1 MNLSESQKESILNE
15 WNNRPDDPPSLLT
28 LTKIAFPNLD
38 KVDGRCKEGKLVK
51 AFLAESGLRARPANE
66 YKPKQKIE
74 LSEEQKE
81 FCTNNASMMSFVEI
95 ARVLFA
101 DESLNNLS
109 QEAKAVKEYID
120 SLGNSVVPFED
131 QTRQELPDYKSPKTQ
146 AQALAKIKKFTPDDT
161 NPDKITHKKK
171 KEISSLIGYL
181 NTYRFNYQINTYSN
195 QTSKDL
201 FESSFIRYT
210 HDKEDLSQEEVDQ
223 YIVLSTEVVIASH
236 IQRRVEHLQGLL
248 DDAADDTEGRRISM
262 SLVEAI
268 SSAQNE
274 YNQSVNRQHKL
285 LGDLKEKRS
294 DKLKNKIK
302 ENASIISL
310 VEMWKEEE
318 NRHKMIKLA
327 ELNKEKVKD
336 EIKNL
341 KNMDELKA
349 KILGLSEEDVLE

>member
-1 MNLSESQKESILNE
+1 MKLSEQQQESILRE
-15 WNNRPDDPPSLLT
+15 WNDRPDDPPSLLT
-28 LTKIAFPNLD
+28 LTKIAFPDLE

-51 AFLAESGLRARPANE
+51 VFLTENGLRARPSNE
-66 YKPKQKIE
+66 YKPKGKIE
-74 LSEEQKE
+74 LNEEQME
-81 FCTNNASMMSFVEI
+81 FCDNNASMMSFVEI
-95 ARVLFA
+95 SRVLFA
-101 DESLNNLS
+101 NEALNNLS
-109 QEAKAVKEYID
+109 QEAKAIKEYID
-120 SLGNSVVPFED
+120 SLGDAIVPFED
-131 QTRQELPDYKSPKTQ
+131 QTRQVLLNYKTPKTS
-146 AQALAKIKKFTPDDT
+146 AQALSKIKKYTTDDT

-171 KEISSLIGYL
+171 KEIDSLIGYL

-195 QTSKDL
+195 QTSRDL

-223 YIVLSTEVVIASH
+223 YIVLSIEVVIASH

-248 DDAADDTEGRRISM
+248 DDAANDTEGRRISM

-294 DKLKNKIK
+294 DKLKNRIK

-310 VEMWKEEE
+310 VEMWKDEE
-318 NRHKMIKLA
+318 NRHKMINLA
-327 ELNKEKVKD
+327 ELNKKKLKD
-336 EIKNL
+336 GIESL
-341 KNMDELKA
+341 ENMDELKA
-349 KILGLSEEDVLE
+349 KILGLSEDDVLN